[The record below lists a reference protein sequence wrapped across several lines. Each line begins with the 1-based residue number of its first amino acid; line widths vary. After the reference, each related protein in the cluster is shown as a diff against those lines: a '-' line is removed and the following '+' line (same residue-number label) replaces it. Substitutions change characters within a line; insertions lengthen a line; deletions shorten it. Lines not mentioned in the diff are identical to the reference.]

1 MEPVD
6 SRPTG
11 EVLPPPS
18 AATAASSRAGA
29 ATPDTVRPRAVAGTP
44 SVGRPGGPDLDISAM
59 LPWRVAGAVALS
71 AAFVAIGWQAR
82 RVVDD
87 RDWSDPL
94 MWASIAGVVTA
105 AMCVLGWTW
114 TTVSNAR
121 RLVEP
126 AVTRELPDPRRA
138 VGMWLVPFAFVG
150 VAVALVAYL
159 ASQATSGPDD
169 TVSSGP
175 LAVAVVALLLAIPM
189 TYRPLHYLAGVVRQ
203 VGGHS
208 SNLARW
214 MWVPVMLAI
223 VGIGSIVALRLA
235 DSDEPG
241 GAGDASQWAP
251 LWVVGAVAIVPC
263 VLVIVL
269 SWRAAASVEEA
280 VVLAADRRGRVGGPS
295 RRGVL
300 SSRRVSAARLDASA
314 YATRRRVRL
323 IPGADLLR
331 LCMVT
336 LLAGLALLTMVG
348 SAIAVMFWNESDD
361 GVLLPGQRMRAW
373 DALEV
378 LQTAARVVAIGL
390 VALVTIWTFVAVC
403 NARLASGRRRNPV
416 VAAAAWPAAAVGLWI
431 VADRLVADQP
441 AGVMAVGFAVQAAIL
456 YVPFFL
462 LERSADAVGARRTPI
477 GITYIIGV
485 VLLVYLQAIGS
496 LSTIQ
501 ESAETNFGRLAA
513 YLGIGALLQLLSTL
527 AVTEACRTLDAAT
540 AREAETVNAL
550 VDQRDAAAL
559 RTVDLAEFS
568 ATPEPMFTTTTSPGL
583 Q

>member
-1 MEPVD
+1 
-6 SRPTG
+6 
-11 EVLPPPS
+11 
-18 AATAASSRAGA
+18 
-29 ATPDTVRPRAVAGTP
+29 
-44 SVGRPGGPDLDISAM
+44 M

-71 AAFVAIGWQAR
+71 AAFVLIGAQVR

-87 RDWSDPL
+87 RAWSDPL
-94 MWASIAGVVTA
+94 MWASIAGVVAA

-138 VGMWLVPFAFVG
+138 VAMWFVPFAFVG
-150 VAVALVAYL
+150 AAVALVASL
-159 ASQATSGPDD
+159 AAQATWGPDD
-169 TVSSGP
+169 TMSSLP

-208 SNLARW
+208 SDLARW
-214 MWVPVMLAI
+214 MWVPVMLAV
-223 VGIGSIVALRLA
+223 VGIGSLVALRLA
-235 DSDEPG
+235 DSGESGGPGESG
-241 GAGDASQWAP
+241 GAGDAGQWAP
-251 LWVVGAVAIVPC
+251 LWVVGVVAIVPC
-263 VLVIVL
+263 VVVVVL
-269 SWRAAASVEEA
+269 AWRDAASVEEA
-280 VVLAADRRGRVGGPS
+280 VVLAADRRGRSAGPT

-300 SSRRVSAARLDASA
+300 SGRRVSAARLDASA

-336 LLAGLALLTMVG
+336 LLAGLALLTMIG
-348 SAIAVMFWNESDD
+348 SAISLLFWSESDD

-378 LQTAARVVAIGL
+378 LQTAARVVAFGL
-390 VALVTIWTFVAVC
+390 VALVTIWTFVAVF
-403 NARLASGRRRNPV
+403 NARLASGRRRNPI

-431 VADRLVADQP
+431 VADRLVADQSV
-441 AGVMAVGFAVQAAIL
+441 GMMVVGFALQAAML

-462 LERSADAVGARRTPI
+462 LERSADAVDARRTPI
-477 GITYIIGV
+477 GITYILGI

-496 LSTIQ
+496 FATIQ
-501 ESAETNFGRLAA
+501 ESADTDFGRVAA
-513 YLGIGALLQLLSTL
+513 YLGIAALLQLLSTL

-540 AREAETVNAL
+540 AREADTVNAL

-559 RTVDLAEFS
+559 RTVDIAEFT
-568 ATPEPMFTTTTSPGL
+568 AKPEPMFTTTTSPGL